1 MTQKHN
7 IVDLAGFCKAGA
19 YFSRTF
25 IIVTVISFLF
35 LLLIS
40 KIVYNTVIFL
50 DYSMYDILISNNLV
64 QPSQKIVAVIIDDDS
79 IKGKDKYPGLGRWP
93 WPRTVHANLIK
104 KLLNAGAKV
113 IGFDIYFARKTNPKE
128 DNILVE
134 TIRQAKGSVVI
145 AHLETFSAESLNF
158 ASDIQKGSIE
168 PVKIGGGEGNII
180 RSIYFKTYNGEIR
193 SEDPFPYPLSYK
205 IAQKMLDANTTPH
218 WDGRNTISDGTVKIP
233 VEKIN
238 EAQTEPDI
246 RFFFPFSEQMYKEQ
260 RLGSKGSLE
269 GNILSAYDYH
279 SYIDVLN
286 GNFNKDFFRGKA
298 VIVYSDFNIHD
309 KFPVPGVEM
318 FNGGEIHA
326 NALQAV
332 LDNKFIVH
340 NTRAE
345 QIILVLVFASSLILL
360 LVVNKWHWRLILLTA
375 IATLTYIVHYYMFKF
390 YYQWIK
396 IIIPLFAIPLNWMVI
411 YSYEHRKIKGL
422 LARFVPKRV
431 YDILIKS
438 EKTVEAG
445 HEIEEATILFSDIRG
460 YTTLSES
467 MGPEELS
474 SFMREYHKVM
484 EEVVEQFMGE
494 VMYYQGDA
502 QMVAFRH
509 DKRWPNFTERG
520 IGAGIMM
527 QERLASLNDDRVA
540 RGRSPIQIG
549 VGITTGE
556 VAFGMVGED
565 RLSYTALGDVVN
577 TAARLQGLS
586 LELSAQV
593 LIDSRTCELTK
604 DTINVEKLKL
614 VKLKGKSKLV
624 QAYKVLGCVS
634 ADFLQRNF
642 SGKSAH

>member
-1 MTQKHN
+1 MIKKHN
-7 IVDLAGFCKAGA
+7 IVDFAGFCKVGI
-19 YFSRTF
+19 YSFRTF
-25 IIVTVISFLF
+25 IMVTVVSLLF
-35 LLLIS
+35 LLLLI
-40 KIVYNTVIFL
+40 KMIPEAATFL
-50 DYSMYDILISNNLV
+50 DYYMYDILIYNNLV

-79 IKGKDKYPGLGRWP
+79 INGKDKYPGLGRWP
-93 WPRTVHANLIK
+93 WPRSIHAKLIN
-104 KLLNAGAKV
+104 KLLDAGAKV
-113 IGFDIYFARKTNPKE
+113 IGFDIYFARKTNSKE

-134 TIRQAKGSVVI
+134 TIRQAKGSVVV
-145 AHLETFSAESLNF
+145 ASLGTFNAESLNF
-158 ASDIQKGSIE
+158 TKTIPEGWIE

-180 RSIYFKTYNGEIR
+180 RSIYFRIWDGKTLRE
-193 SEDPFPYPLSYK
+193 PYPFSYEMARRMFDINSAPYWDEKK
-205 IAQKMLDANTTPH
+205 IV
-218 WDGRNTISDGTVKIP
+218 SDRYLKVP
-233 VEKIN
+233 VEFFRFN
-238 EAQTEPDI
+238 TGQVEPDL
-246 RFFFPFSEQMYKEQ
+246 RFFFPFSNQMPVEQ
-260 RLGSKGSLE
+260 RLGSKGSLQ
-269 GNILSAYDYH
+269 GSILSAYDYH
-279 SYIDVLN
+279 SYIDVIN

-298 VIVYSDFNIHD
+298 VIIYSDFNIHD

-375 IATLTYIVHYYMFKF
+375 VATLTYIVHYYMFKF
-390 YYQWIK
+390 YCQWIK
-396 IIIPLFAIPLNWMVI
+396 IIIPLFAIPLNWIVI
-411 YSYEHRKIKGL
+411 YSYEHRKVKGL

-474 SFMREYHKVM
+474 FFMREYHKVM

-502 QMVAFRH
+502 QMAAFRH

-527 QERLASLNDDRVA
+527 QERLASLNDDRAA

-634 ADFLQRNF
+634 VDLLQRNF